1 MKIQAKKKRP
11 APKSTTSARRHVKRS
26 SRAKSSAQSSSK
38 SPAHDVQTI
47 KPSPAASVPSP
58 SVVHLAVGQP
68 APQFS
73 LPGSDG
79 KTIRLSDFRGRKV
92 VLYFYPKDDT
102 PGCTKEACAFRDGI
116 EEVRD
121 CDAVVLGISPD
132 SVESHKKFSHKFD
145 LNFPLLSDVD
155 KRVAQAYGVWKEKT
169 LYGRKFMGIERTTF
183 LIDESGKISEIFSK
197 VKVDGHLEEVL
208 GELEL
213 MKR

>member
-1 MKIQAKKKRP
+1 MKTQAKKKRT
-11 APKSTTSARRHVKRS
+11 ASKSTTSARRHVKRS

-38 SPAHDVQTI
+38 SPADDAQTR
-47 KPSPAASVPSP
+47 KPSLAASVPPP
-58 SVVHLAVGQP
+58 SAVHLAVGQP

-121 CDAVVLGISPD
+121 CAAVVLGISPD
-132 SVESHKKFSHKFD
+132 SVESHKKFSHKFG

-183 LIDESGKISEIFSK
+183 LIDESGKISKIFSK

-213 MKR
+213 MKC